1 MPSAPRRTARAPQV
15 HTITPR
21 FPRDKKIITAS
32 AFRAVHRDR
41 HAVER
46 PRLIDPNAGSR
57 LIGSDTA
64 YYAIGTGGGAIAAT
78 IAYSASGWSA
88 VCILGAGLSTLDS

>member
-1 MPSAPRRTARAPQV
+1 MAEVRAEAGDALFSDV
-15 HTITPR
+15 RVDTILFGTGDPA
-21 FPRDKKIITAS
+21 D
-32 AFRAVHRDR
+32 
-41 HAVER
+41 AVER
-46 PRLIDPNAGSR
+46 ARLIDPNAGSR
-57 LIGSDTA
+57 LIGSNTA